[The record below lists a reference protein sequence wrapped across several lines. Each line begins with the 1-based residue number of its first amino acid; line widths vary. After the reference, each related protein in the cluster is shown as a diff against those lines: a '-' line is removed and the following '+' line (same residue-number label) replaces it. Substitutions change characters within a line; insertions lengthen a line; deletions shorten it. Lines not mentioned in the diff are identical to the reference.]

1 MVCLH
6 EIIQQQPS
14 KGLLVPHTKSDW
26 SALVSHY
33 VIEGA
38 IVRPALHRIAHVLFF
53 LLHTHKGK
61 WEGEIYGGKKNRYA
75 NFIQCVSCKPSH
87 PHTTRQLWWPL
98 HRGRKAGQGCS
109 WCLSCMAVHKY
120 TSAVQ
125 ADLQSWS
132 WCTAGRGWGCCP
144 SGFRQGF
151 FGWQRRKSGREE
163 RLVGNN
169 EV

>member
-1 MVCLH
+1 M
-6 EIIQQQPS
+6 
-14 KGLLVPHTKSDW
+14 
-26 SALVSHY
+26 
-33 VIEGA
+33 
-38 IVRPALHRIAHVLFF
+38 RPALHRIAHVLFF

-120 TSAVQ
+120 TPAVQ
-125 ADLQSWS
+125 AGLQSWS
-132 WCTAGRGWGCCP
+132 WCTAGRGVVP
-144 SGFRQGF
+144 MASGSVSLDER
-151 FGWQRRKSGREE
+151 RRKSGREE